1 MRYTAMKFDG
11 KNVTVDFDE
20 FVDCEFTNCEIIYE
34 GGRLPVFEN
43 CVFNNC
49 RFSLKQ
55 KADNTLGYLT
65 FLYQNLA
72 GSGGKAFVEEVI
84 AKIKGG

>member
-43 CVFNNC
+43 WCLTTAVF
-49 RFSLKQ
+49 L
-55 KADNTLGYLT
+55 
-65 FLYQNLA
+65 
-72 GSGGKAFVEEVI
+72 
-84 AKIKGG
+84 